1 MNNSYTKHFMVIHS
15 ATHLQEYHPLI
26 YSICSLVMMTKYMR
40 NNMQGLVL
48 LSLLVV
54 VCLTCPGGT
63 YGEIIN
69 DKRSK
74 MMRKVSH
81 VTRPPCYKD
90 GHQLPGREFCCE
102 IDNLC
107 WPNLGE
113 CFINCPCKINCTPA
127 ATTTQ

>member
-1 MNNSYTKHFMVIHS
+1 MNHSWSKHFTVIHS
-15 ATHLQEYHPLI
+15 STSLTRVPPINSL
-26 YSICSLVMMTKYMR
+26 CSPVMMTKYMR
-40 NNMQGLVL
+40 NNVQGLVL
-48 LSLLVV
+48 LSFLLV
-54 VCLTCPGGT
+54 VCLTCLGGT

-69 DKRSK
+69 DKGSN

-90 GHQLPGREFCCE
+90 GHQLPGREFCCK
-102 IDNLC
+102 IDNFC

-127 ATTTQ
+127 AAATQ